1 VRRRDAGLTT
11 AARRAVIGLL
21 RSEDVDPSDRGGREG
36 DEPLLGDPSEFIAV
50 WVEGQ
55 LAAALVI
62 LAVAGL
68 LLSVLGR
75 LG

>member
-1 VRRRDAGLTT
+1 
-11 AARRAVIGLL
+11 
-21 RSEDVDPSDRGGREG
+21 VDPSDRGGREG

-55 LAAALVI
+55 LAGALVI
-62 LAVAGL
+62 LAVVGL